1 MSPSCP
7 VEMAER
13 KISLITHIF
22 GRVQMYLEI
31 THDTSVIHAHA
42 GVNTVLLVREGV
54 CDFLAM
60 TMTISTKTRSW
71 IGFMCGFRFRCK
83 SQASMN
89 YNSTVCL
96 SPKVTTCLNETPCC
110 RKLNSH
116 FQHLN
121 KSTEIVVSTLF
132 QSPSISSVNQFYQV
146 FVSIFS
152 VYLYIFM
159 PFFQTVI
166 FRNKLIHL

>member
-1 MSPSCP
+1 MT
-7 VEMAER
+7 ER
-13 KISLITHIF
+13 KIPLITQIS
-22 GRVQMYLEI
+22 GRVLMYLQI

-42 GVNTVLLVREGV
+42 GVNTVLMVREGV
-54 CDFLAM
+54 CSFLAM
-60 TMTISTKTRSW
+60 TITISTKTWSW

-83 SQASMN
+83 SPASMN

-110 RKLNSH
+110 RKFNSH

-121 KSTEIVVSTLF
+121 KSTEIFVSTLF
-132 QSPSISSVNQFYQV
+132 QSPSISSVNQFSDIFPGICFYLQCL
-146 FVSIFS
+146 FV
-152 VYLYIFM
+152 LYIFM

-166 FRNKLIHL
+166 FWNKLIHL

>member
-22 GRVQMYLEI
+22 GRVQTYLEI
-31 THDTSVIHAHA
+31 TQDTSVIHAHA

-54 CDFLAM
+54 CGFLAM
-60 TMTISTKTRSW
+60 TITISTKTRSW

-110 RKLNSH
+110 RKFNSH
-116 FQHLN
+116 FQNLN

-132 QSPSISSVNQFYQV
+132 QPPSISSVNQFYDILPGICFYFQCL
-146 FVSIFS
+146 FVYFHAIF
-152 VYLYIFM
+152 
-159 PFFQTVI
+159 PNCDFQ
-166 FRNKLIHL
+166 K